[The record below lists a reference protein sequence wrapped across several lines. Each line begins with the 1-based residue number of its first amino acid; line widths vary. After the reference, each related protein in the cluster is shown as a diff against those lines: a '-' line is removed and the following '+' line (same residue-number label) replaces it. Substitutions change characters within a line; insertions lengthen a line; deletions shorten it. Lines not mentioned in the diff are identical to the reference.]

1 LDTANHTFKPGLD
14 DQIVVAIILVMHFSG
29 NLVVVVIVQP
39 KNGRAKNRW
48 SSNPVLNIIA
58 NFLT

>member
-1 LDTANHTFKPGLD
+1 
-14 DQIVVAIILVMHFSG
+14 
-29 NLVVVVIVQP
+29 VIVQP

-58 NFLT
+58 NFLTWYISIQLFFL